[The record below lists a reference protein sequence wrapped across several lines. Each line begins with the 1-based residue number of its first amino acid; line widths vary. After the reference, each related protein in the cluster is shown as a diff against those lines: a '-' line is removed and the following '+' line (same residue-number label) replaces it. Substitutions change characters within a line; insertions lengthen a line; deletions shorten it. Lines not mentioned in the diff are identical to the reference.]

1 MEQFISGLLDSQNN
15 IQLHLEGYLIKTP
28 DILELPEEEHK
39 DEGKYIRKTK
49 VAFVKN
55 GTVTFE
61 WNGQKW
67 PELEEQYLWLIQLL

>member
-39 DEGKYIRKTK
+39 DEGKYIRK
-49 VAFVKN
+49 A
-55 GTVTFE
+55 
-61 WNGQKW
+61 
-67 PELEEQYLWLIQLL
+67 